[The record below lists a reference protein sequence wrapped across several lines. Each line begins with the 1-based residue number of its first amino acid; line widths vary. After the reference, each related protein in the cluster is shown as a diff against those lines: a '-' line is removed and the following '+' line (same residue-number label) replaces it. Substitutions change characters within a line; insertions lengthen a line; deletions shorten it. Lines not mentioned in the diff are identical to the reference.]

1 MNVFKPKPLLVIIIS
16 LSLIFSGSTASAS
29 IFGEETLVLAQ
40 ILANAIQE
48 LIQLKQ
54 ILGASKDSL
63 SLMEEINKGIND
75 SLALYKTIYPNAD
88 PGLYSD
94 WRNPLSAIQKLQGIY
109 GVIVPSADSRVQH
122 DTDQQIVEA
131 VALNNS
137 IYEYAGQID
146 QIGEDVKRYS
156 HEVSPGGAQK
166 LTAQTLGVMLHVLNQ
181 QLRAQATGLKLQSQ
195 SLALENKKE
204 KDSSRLMLE
213 SSGSLALAMKNDKI
227 KFDMPRFE

>member
-1 MNVFKPKPLLVIIIS
+1 M
-16 LSLIFSGSTASAS
+16 
-29 IFGEETLVLAQ
+29 
-40 ILANAIQE
+40 
-48 LIQLKQ
+48 
-54 ILGASKDSL
+54 
-63 SLMEEINKGIND
+63 
-75 SLALYKTIYPNAD
+75 
-88 PGLYSD
+88 
-94 WRNPLSAIQKLQGIY
+94 
-109 GVIVPSADSRVQH
+109 
-122 DTDQQIVEA
+122 
-131 VALNNS
+131 ALNNS

-146 QIGEDVKRYS
+146 QIGEDVKHYS